1 MNTGDPLL
9 QPFQLRH
16 LTLKNRIMSTSHTML
31 YAVDG
36 APQQR
41 YQLYHE
47 EKARGGIALT
57 MFGGSSNVS
66 PDSATATGVINL
78 TSDSV
83 IPHFIEFAERI
94 HQYDCAL
101 MCQITHLG
109 RRANTRTWDWLPTVA
124 PSRSREVD
132 GTFPKVMDHDDIY
145 RIVKSYGEAAL
156 RCKQGGLDG
165 CEVVGH
171 AHLLEQF

>member
-1 MNTGDPLL
+1 MISGKDRQGEAMESEDPLMHA
-9 QPFQLRH
+9 FQLRH

-66 PDSATATGVINL
+66 PDSAAATGVINL

-83 IPHFIEFAERI
+83 IPHVLEFTERI
-94 HQYDCAL
+94 PAPPCTRCYGSQ
-101 MCQITHLG
+101 TGG
-109 RRANTRTWDWLPTVA
+109 RDWRWTGWP
-124 PSRSREVD
+124 
-132 GTFPKVMDHDDIY
+132 
-145 RIVKSYGEAAL
+145 
-156 RCKQGGLDG
+156 
-165 CEVVGH
+165 
-171 AHLLEQF
+171 